1 MCHHMIRFLALFV
14 WLGLAVAPATLA
26 DEQPVLIELF
36 ASQNCPAC
44 PKAHRTLKA
53 VTEANSDVL
62 VLTWSVDYWDYLGDA
77 DPMAMPEAK
86 ARQAAYTERMNLRA
100 PYTPQ
105 SVYDGAIQCPATR
118 RKRVDRHI
126 AERRSGAR
134 SGAAI
139 SLVQDGPA
147 VRISGMT
154 AAALEVML
162 IEYLPP
168 EAHDTGM
175 VNPVIAARSLGLWTG
190 QDVSYGASCQQSCA
204 VLLQQPDHGE
214 IIAALALDQT
224 VLAPR

>member
-1 MCHHMIRFLALFV
+1 MCHHMVRFLALFA
-14 WLGLAVAPATLA
+14 WLALIPGAAFAAPGLGN
-26 DEQPVLIELF
+26 ERPVLIELF

-44 PKAHRTLKA
+44 PKAHRTLKS
-53 VTEANSDVL
+53 VTEDNDDVL

-126 AERRSGAR
+126 AERRRDAGSAD
-134 SGAAI
+134 AP
-139 SLVQDGPA
+139 SLTQDGSA
-147 VRISGMT
+147 VRISGTT

-190 QDVSYGASCQQSCA
+190 QDVSYATVCGQSCA
-204 VLLQQPDHGE
+204 VLLQQPDYGE
-214 IIAALALDQT
+214 IIAALALN
-224 VLAPR
+224 